1 MLLPNI
7 HFLIFWGGTGMAC
20 ARWLCLTLPVL
31 LAACGGAAKPQSDAN
46 SSESPASEPSEAK
59 ASMDQR
65 VRITWAVPHHRGPR
79 GHHAHRD
86 AVLAKLRDPDS
97 AKFRNVRK
105 LGMIGEG
112 VSDRP
117 AVYCGEVNAKNAM
130 GGYPGF
136 AHFPVMPLGE
146 DGETSTGKDPVN
158 ITDENEPA
166 SAMAYMAF
174 CQDDEGR
181 AQADQPVKF

>member
-1 MLLPNI
+1 M
-7 HFLIFWGGTGMAC
+7 TC

-31 LAACGGAAKPQSDAN
+31 LAACGGTAN
-46 SSESPASEPSEAK
+46 SQPDASASESKANEPSEAK

-65 VRITWAVPHHRGPR
+65 V
-79 GHHAHRD
+79 RD

-112 VSDRP
+112 VPDSP

-136 AHFPVMPLGE
+136 VHFAVMPLGE
-146 DGETSTGKDPVN
+146 NGGISMGKDPVS

-174 CQDDEGR
+174 CQDEKGR
-181 AQADQPVKF
+181 DQTGQPVMF

>member
-1 MLLPNI
+1 M
-7 HFLIFWGGTGMAC
+7 TC

-31 LAACGGAAKPQSDAN
+31 VAACGGAAMSQPDAN
-46 SSESPASEPSEAK
+46 APESQGSGPSGAR

-65 VRITWAVPHHRGPR
+65 V
-79 GHHAHRD
+79 RD

-112 VSDRP
+112 VPDSP

-136 AHFPVMPLGE
+136 VHFAVMPLGE
-146 DGETSTGKDPVN
+146 NGRTSTGKDPVS

-174 CQDDEGR
+174 CQDEKGR
-181 AQADQPVKF
+181 DQTGEPVKF